1 MDIQELKSDLLNNK
15 IRPIYVFTGNEI
27 ALQHIYIKK
36 LQEITGLE
44 VIKLD
49 CLKQVYNKLGAKTL
63 VKVVPKIYVIRND
76 EEYFKNEK
84 IWEKVISNKNL
95 KGNII
100 VFLYSGI
107 DKRTKFCNY
116 HDSVL
121 TEFNFVGDSLLCNR
135 VQAITK
141 WPMQY
146 CQDLVK
152 MCGCN
157 YGRIE
162 NELYKLNMLSKINNY
177 SIQTAYLEA
186 KKANMIYE
194 EIGDIIFDFSNAVVD
209 RNVRLAYS
217 LLRKIV
223 KTDEG
228 PIKLLTVLYNGFR
241 NILIVQSTPN
251 NERTEE
257 ILGLTKAQIYVSS
270 QKCDRYSL
278 PELVFILQLIQK
290 IEKGIK
296 TGEVDNAFA
305 MEYLLGEIF

>member
-1 MDIQELKSDLLNNK
+1 MDIQQLKSDLLNN
-15 IRPIYVFTGNEI
+15 ITRSVYVFTGNEI

-36 LQEITGLE
+36 LCDITGLE
-44 VIKLD
+44 TVKID

-84 IWEKVISNKNL
+84 IWEKVLTNKNL
-95 KGNII
+95 KGNILI
-100 VFLYSGI
+100 FLYSGV
-107 DKRTKFCNY
+107 DKRSKFCNY
-116 HDSVL
+116 HESVL
-121 TEFNFVGDSLLCNR
+121 TEFDFVGNSLLYNR

-146 CQDLVK
+146 CQDLVN

-162 NELYKLNMLSKINNY
+162 NELYKLNMLAKINNY
-177 SIQTAYLEA
+177 SLHTAYLEA
-186 KKANMIYE
+186 KKSNMIYE
-194 EIGDIIFDFSNAVVD
+194 EIGDIIFEFTNAVVD
-209 RNVRLAYS
+209 RNIKLAYS
-217 LLRKIV
+217 LLRKIE

-251 NERTEE
+251 SERTEE
-257 ILGLTKAQIYVSS
+257 ILGLTKGQIYVSS

-278 PELVFILQLIQK
+278 PELVFILQLIQN

-296 TGEVDNAFA
+296 TGEVDNDFA
-305 MEYLLGEIF
+305 MEYLLGQIF